1 MNPSRI
7 GVYGNMSSIPEPTK
21 KHTSMKK
28 PIILSLAIA
37 GVLVGTSALLSF
49 RDAPKA
55 CCVEHPNGAPV
66 KGCVF
71 KTVYEGEGLD
81 PAFVLKTPAEVLLS
95 ENRAY
100 DWMVTAQNNDGGFAA
115 GSHSAQN
122 VMDPHAAPS
131 DPATTAMVSMALLR
145 AGSTVKDGRFAN
157 VLQRSTEFLLKAIE
171 SAPPDALNITALT
184 GTQIQVKLGRNIDVA
199 LAAQYLSNLMGRM
212 PCNDP
217 KHDRWLNAL
226 NQCTAKIQRSQ
237 TANGSVQG
245 SGWAGVLQS
254 SFATNALESAE
265 HVGANVDKK
274 ALAKARDFQ
283 KDNFDSNTG
292 TVATDAAAGVTLY
305 AVSGSTRSS
314 AKEARHAEEVMERAK
329 REGKVDKAAP
339 VSAATL
345 QDAGMS
351 RDDAEKATTAYNVY
365 NAAKV
370 RAQSNEVI
378 SGFGNN
384 GGEEFM
390 SFLQTGE
397 SLIIN
402 KDQSWRNW
410 YDATT
415 ARLVGIQNN
424 DGSWNGHHCITSPV
438 FCTATALLILSV
450 NNDIDALVAQ
460 GATTAK

>member
-1 MNPSRI
+1 
-7 GVYGNMSSIPEPTK
+7 
-21 KHTSMKK
+21 MKK
-28 PIILSLAIA
+28 PLIITLALAAAVA
-37 GVLVGTSALLSF
+37 GSAALISF
-49 RDAPKA
+49 RSAPDA
-55 CCVEHPNGAPV
+55 CCRLDPTAAPP

-81 PAFVLKTPAEVLLS
+81 PAFVLKTPAEVLTS

-100 DWMVTAQNNDGGFAA
+100 DWMITAQNADGGFAA
-115 GSHSAQN
+115 GSHSAQS

-145 AGSTVKDGRFAN
+145 AGSTVKEGRFAD
-157 VLQRSTEFLLKAIE
+157 VLKRATEFLLKSVE
-171 SAPPDALNITALT
+171 NSPQDALNITTLT
-184 GTQIQVKLGRNIDVA
+184 GTQIQVKLGQNIDVA
-199 LAAQYLSNLMGRM
+199 LTAQYLSNLMGRL

-217 KHDRWLNAL
+217 KHDRWMNAL
-226 NQCTAKIQRSQ
+226 NKSTAMIQRSQ

-254 SFATNALESAE
+254 SFATNALESAQ
-265 HVGANVDKK
+265 HVGAEVDDK
-274 ALAKARDFQ
+274 ALEQARDFQ
-283 KDNFDSNTG
+283 KSNFDANTG

-314 AKEARHAEEVMERAK
+314 AKEARHAEETMERAK

-339 VSAATL
+339 VTPAAL
-345 QDAGMS
+345 QQAGLS
-351 RDDAEKATTAYNVY
+351 KDEAEKATTAYNVY

-370 RAQSNEVI
+370 RAQSNDVI

-402 KDQSWRNW
+402 RDHSWRNW

-438 FCTATALLILSV
+438 FCTATSLLILSI
-450 NNDIDALVAQ
+450 NNDIEHLLAQ
-460 GATTAK
+460 GAVKYRSGN

>member
-1 MNPSRI
+1 M
-7 GVYGNMSSIPEPTK
+7 
-21 KHTSMKK
+21 MK
-28 PIILSLAIA
+28 PFVISLALAAVVA
-37 GVLVGTSALLSF
+37 GSAALISF
-49 RDAPKA
+49 RSAPET
-55 CCVEHPNGAPV
+55 CCQLQPNALPP

-71 KTVYEGEGLD
+71 KTVYEGDGLD
-81 PAFVLKTPAEVLLS
+81 PSFVLKTPAEVLTS

-100 DWMVTAQNNDGGFAA
+100 DWMVNAQNSDGGFAA
-115 GSHSAQN
+115 GSHAAQN

-145 AGSTVKDGRFAN
+145 AGSTVKEGRFAN
-157 VLQRSTEFLLKAIE
+157 VLARATEFLLKAVE
-171 SAPPDALNITALT
+171 NAPSDALNITALT
-184 GTQIQVKLGRNIDVA
+184 GTQIQVKLGQNIDVA
-199 LAAQYLSNLMGRM
+199 LTAQYLSNLMGRL

-217 KHDRWLNAL
+217 KHDRWMNAL
-226 NQCTAKIQRSQ
+226 NACTAKIQRAQ
-237 TANGSVQG
+237 MANGSVQG

-254 SFATNALESAE
+254 SFATNALESAQ
-265 HVGANVDKK
+265 HVGGLVDEK
-274 ALAKARDFQ
+274 ALEKARDFQ
-283 KDNFDSNTG
+283 KGNFDASTG
-292 TVATDAAAGVTLY
+292 TVATEAAAGVTLY

-329 REGKVDKAAP
+329 REGKVDQAAP
-339 VSAATL
+339 VSSATL
-345 QDAGMS
+345 QQAGLS
-351 RDDAEKATTAYNVY
+351 KDEAEKVNTAYNVY
-365 NAAKV
+365 NVAKV
-370 RAQSNEVI
+370 RAQSDEVI

-402 KDQSWRNW
+402 RDNSWRNW

-450 NNDIDALVAQ
+450 NNDIGTLVAQ
-460 GATTAK
+460 GATGG